1 MRKESLATDGEWGTG
16 NLIFKEF
23 RNLGYLDSL
32 KDRKY
37 KYRSKELTLEG
48 LNESLSKKT
57 TTRNL

>member
-1 MRKESLATDGEWGTG
+1 MRKESLATDGEWGIG

-37 KYRSKELTLEG
+37 KHRSKELTLEG
-48 LNESLSKKT
+48 LNERLSKKT
-57 TTRNL
+57 TARNL

>member
-1 MRKESLATDGEWGTG
+1 MRKESLATDGEWGIG

-37 KYRSKELTLEG
+37 KHRSRELTLEG